1 MPKIVKGDEAKM
13 LMTSIR
19 ISRVIKRQIEAYAKL
34 KRISE
39 AEVYRRAIDKLISSE
54 ESNLKEFLNITEK

>member
-1 MPKIVKGDEAKM
+1 MPKTVTSDEQKM

-19 ISRVIKRQIEAYAKL
+19 VSKAIKRQIEAYAKQ

-39 AEVYRRAIDKLISSE
+39 AEVYRRAIDNLI
-54 ESNLKEFLNITEK
+54 NNKTVML

>member
-1 MPKIVKGDEAKM
+1 MPKIVTSDDQKM

-19 ISRVIKRQIEAYAKL
+19 VSKAIKRQIEAYAKQ

-39 AEVYRRAIDKLISSE
+39 AEVYRRAIDGLI
-54 ESNLKEFLNITEK
+54 NNNKTVML

>member
-1 MPKIVKGDEAKM
+1 MPKIVTSDDQKM

-19 ISRVIKRQIEAYAKL
+19 VSKAIKRQIEAYAKQ

-39 AEVYRRAIDKLISSE
+39 AEVYRRAIDSLI
-54 ESNLKEFLNITEK
+54 NNNKTVML